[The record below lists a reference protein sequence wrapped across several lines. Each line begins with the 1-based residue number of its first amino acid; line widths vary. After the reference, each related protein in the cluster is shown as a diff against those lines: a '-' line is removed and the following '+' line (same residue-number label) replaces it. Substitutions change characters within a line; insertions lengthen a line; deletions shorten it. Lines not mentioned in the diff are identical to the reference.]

1 MTPLNDP
8 LTIDWLIEL
17 WFYDTKYFISETF
30 PQANILAWY
39 GKTKPNTTK
48 ARIHQSKGVGVP
60 GAVWASCPWT
70 KHVSDRLAI
79 FTPPPIG
86 EWSIVMS
93 VSVCLSVCLS
103 VRDHIFGTTR
113 PIFAKCFVHFTYGR
127 GSVLLWRRSDTLCT
141 AGFMDDVIFAHT
153 PRLLD
158 VAAQLKRCKRSLG
171 LDKNCAQ

>member
-48 ARIHQSKGVGVP
+48 ARIHQSKEVGVP
-60 GAVWASCPWT
+60 GAVWASWPWT

-93 VSVCLSVCLS
+93 VSVCLSVCLCVCLS
-103 VRDHIFGTTR
+103 AI
-113 PIFAKCFVHFTYGR
+113 I
-127 GSVLLWRRSDTLCT
+127 SLE
-141 AGFMDDVIFAHT
+141 
-153 PRLLD
+153 LD
-158 VAAQLKRCKRSLG
+158 VRSSPNVLCILPMVVARSSSG
-171 LDKNCAQ
+171 AVVIRYVYCRFYG